1 MLGHFNFQ
9 DFISAFFV
17 LFAIIDMPG
26 SIPIILNLRRK
37 GKVVKAGKT
46 ALLSLMMFFIF
57 FYIGEAFLSLFG
69 VDISSFA
76 VAGSLIIFVMA
87 FEMILDI
94 EIFKTTTD
102 SPKDSSFFPVV
113 FPLIAGAG
121 ALTTMLSIRSQYDNI
136 NVLAAISAN
145 ALVVFC
151 VLKLTKYIEKFLGA
165 GGIYMLRK
173 FFGIILLAIS
183 VKLFTTN
190 ITFIIDNIIK
200 TTD

>member
-87 FEMILDI
+87 
-94 EIFKTTTD
+94 D
-102 SPKDSSFFPVV
+102 S
-113 FPLIAGAG
+113 
-121 ALTTMLSIRSQYDNI
+121 
-136 NVLAAISAN
+136 
-145 ALVVFC
+145 
-151 VLKLTKYIEKFLGA
+151 
-165 GGIYMLRK
+165 
-173 FFGIILLAIS
+173 
-183 VKLFTTN
+183 
-190 ITFIIDNIIK
+190 
-200 TTD
+200 